1 MPNLVSP
8 AATATHQKRKLLRI
22 SKNGKN
28 ETRIFAG
35 GPGAALVP
43 LLREPGNSRQIYGGE
58 QHLGAEFGGERLS
71 FSAAFW

>member
-8 AATATHQKRKLLRI
+8 RGHSDPSKNANYHGFQKRQER
-22 SKNGKN
+22 N
-28 ETRIFAG
+28 ENICG